1 MLKKSQNKQKIGII
15 AGRGDLPK
23 MLIKKLLEEKRE
35 FQIFLL
41 KSENYKED
49 YSSYSPVEIEYGQVG
64 YLINYLKENKIPEL
78 VFIGSVNKPNF
89 STLKLDRLGKVLVAK
104 ILANKILGDD
114 AVLRTV
120 VKFCEKNGV
129 KVTPI
134 NQLLDCMIDKK
145 GFLSQKQTT
154 KIDDENIAIGI
165 KAIRSFSKF
174 DIGQSLIVSQKQIIA
189 VEAIEGTDQMIKRC
203 KDLEIEYKNQSILVK
218 MKKRGQNTKVDLP
231 TIGVNTIR
239 NCINSG
245 ISGIAIEAK
254 SAIILEKEKVI
265 KMINEAG
272 MFLKVL

>member
-1 MLKKSQNKQKIGII
+1 MLTKTQNKKKIGII

-23 MLIKKLLEEKRE
+23 ILIKKLLEEKRE

-41 KSENYKED
+41 KSENYQED
-49 YSSYSPVEIEYGQVG
+49 YASFNPTEIEYGQVG
-64 YLINYLKENKIPEL
+64 YLIDFLKKNKIAEL

-89 STLKLDRLGKVLVAK
+89 STLKLDRLGKILVAK

-114 AVLRTV
+114 AVLKTV

-129 KVTPI
+129 KVIPI

-145 GFLSQKQTT
+145 GYLGKNQSSKM
-154 KIDDENIAIGI
+154 DDENIAIGV
-165 KAIRSFSKF
+165 KAIKVFSKF

-189 VEAIEGTDQMIKRC
+189 VEATEGTDQMIKRC

-254 SAIILEKEKVI
+254 SAIILEKENVI
-265 KMINEAG
+265 KMIDEAG